1 MIPLRTPFLALTLT
15 ITMAA
20 LGACDRDA
28 GRKQE
33 TVGKIESGVGT
44 VIGDKHLKKQGK
56 TDQVVG
62 NVKQG
67 ELKDAFKDAKK

>member
-1 MIPLRTPFLALTLT
+1 MIPLRTPVFALTL
-15 ITMAA
+15 ITMVG
-20 LGACDRDA
+20 LSACDRSA

-44 VIGDKHLKKQGK
+44 VVGDKDLKKQGK
-56 TDQVVG
+56 TDKVVG

-67 ELKDAFKDAKK
+67 ELKDAVKDAKK

>member
-1 MIPLRTPFLALTLT
+1 MTALRAPLLTLALT
-15 ITMAA
+15 ITMAG

-28 GRKQE
+28 GKKQE

-44 VIGDKHLKKQGK
+44 VIGDKDLKKQGK
-56 TDQVVG
+56 TDKVVG

-67 ELKDAFKDAKK
+67 ELKDAVKDAKK